1 MFHALVRR
9 SNFRAFNSRV
19 FEIIFQDLPADEAGQ
34 LPAFS
39 EVGPLHQRLRHSWTW
54 RMPTAI
60 WSKTWTK
67 WKGKNNVKKVHE
79 LVCLDRNCSARDWDM
94 KLFTS
99 DDLC

>member
-39 EVGPLHQRLRHSWTW
+39 EVGPLHQGLRHS
-54 RMPTAI
+54 
-60 WSKTWTK
+60 
-67 WKGKNNVKKVHE
+67 
-79 LVCLDRNCSARDWDM
+79 
-94 KLFTS
+94 
-99 DDLC
+99 